1 MTCNILFSWKKQ
13 NVHEEK
19 SKKTCHVQIRG
30 CHGHSKCEIAIKE
43 VLFDWWH
50 SFCYC
55 KNVAVS
61 FVCEKHVVLQFLL
74 WKALGAAISLDWS
87 IWWMV
92 LPIEWSI
99 GSLELRDCW
108 PKSRFQQHGRS
119 STWDH
124 PYFCFVLQWF
134 KACCH
139 PSQLYCE
146 GLVCLLLAKCLNQ
159 ANTIFPCWLMALLLI
174 G

>member
-1 MTCNILFSWKKQ
+1 MKEAKCSWRK
-13 NVHEEK
+13 VRRP
-19 SKKTCHVQIRG
+19 CHVQIRG
-30 CHGHSKCEIAIKE
+30 CHGHSKCETAIKE

-74 WKALGAAISLDWS
+74 WKALGAAIFFRLEHLVNGFAN
-87 IWWMV
+87 WMIYW
-92 LPIEWSI
+92 LF
-99 GSLELRDCW
+99 GTYELL

-119 STWDH
+119 STCSGGDH

-146 GLVCLLLAKCLNQ
+146 GLVCLLLAKCFHQ